1 MLLRP
6 SRSPRVCHSL
16 QCRHEDR
23 YVSHSCKSWH
33 RSGRCVHL
41 VWSRAEFAVGCKLLD
56 SFFSSPTRP
65 IVCFRLG
72 SSRFPGDEGQTP
84 SRSKAD
90 PVLGACIGGSCESN
104 CCPTPAP
111 PPPPKPPGSQ
121 QLPDPLAC
129 LQKREFRDA
138 FAEREHT
145 GSFKEAVPDVSPC
158 PILWNRPCSGVGLRL
173 YAPT

>member
-23 YVSHSCKSWH
+23 YVLHSCKSWH

-56 SFFSSPTRP
+56 SCFSSPRGPT
-65 IVCFRLG
+65 VCFRLG

-84 SRSKAD
+84 SRNKAD
-90 PVLGACIGGSCESN
+90 RSWVRASEEAVN
-104 CCPTPAP
+104 RTVAHP
-111 PPPPKPPGSQ
+111 PPPPPQAARIAAAFRTRWHVFRSGNSVM
-121 QLPDPLAC
+121 PLQNANTLVAAKKLFLTSALAPSC
-129 LQKREFRDA
+129 G
-138 FAEREHT
+138 T
-145 GSFKEAVPDVSPC
+145 GHVLV
-158 PILWNRPCSGVGLRL
+158 
-173 YAPT
+173 